1 MDGWT
6 VAIGAA
12 AIFHAMAAPPR
23 RIILSRTDNIG
34 DVVLTLP
41 MAGIVKRRYPDC
53 EVVFL
58 AQGYLEPVLEACPSV
73 DRIVDWAALAEQPP
87 ASIAAAL
94 AEVEAD
100 AIVHVFPD
108 RAIAQ
113 AARRA
118 GIPLRI
124 GTSRR
129 WYHRLTCNRL
139 VPLSRKHSDLH
150 EAELNVQLLAPLAFD
165 TDYRLPDLVEFQSL
179 LPGDGARQRVAEFLN
194 PAQFKLVLHPGS
206 RGSGKEW
213 PEEHY
218 LDLVDRL
225 ESTDYQILVTGT
237 ADEGRRLAR
246 LADHPRTTDL
256 TGKLDLAELAALLA
270 AVDGVVASG
279 TGPLHMAAATGTPTL
294 GLFPTRAGP
303 IGANRWGPLGRRAQ
317 YLTFQDAEHSCA
329 GGATC
334 SCMVGIGAGGVAEV
348 VGGWKLEIGN

>member
-1 MDGWT
+1 
-6 VAIGAA
+6 
-12 AIFHAMAAPPR
+12 
-23 RIILSRTDNIG
+23 
-34 DVVLTLP
+34 
-41 MAGIVKRRYPDC
+41 
-53 EVVFL
+53 
-58 AQGYLEPVLEACPSV
+58 
-73 DRIVDWAALAEQPP
+73 
-87 ASIAAAL
+87 
-94 AEVEAD
+94 VEAD

-150 EAELNVQLLAPLAFD
+150 EAELNV
-165 TDYRLPDLVEFQSL
+165 
-179 LPGDGARQRVAEFLN
+179 PGDGARQRVAEFLN